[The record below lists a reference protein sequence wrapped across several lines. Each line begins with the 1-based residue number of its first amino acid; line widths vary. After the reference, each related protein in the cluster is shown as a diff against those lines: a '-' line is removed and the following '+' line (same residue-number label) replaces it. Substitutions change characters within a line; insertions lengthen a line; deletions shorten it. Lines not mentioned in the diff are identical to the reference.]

1 MIDYSEMKGK
11 LISVQ
16 INSKIGDV
24 LIQAVIRMR
33 GKQKRY
39 ERFGEKYREAKE
51 EEEKKVDDIISK
63 LTDTQTSLF

>member
-1 MIDYSEMKGK
+1 MKEK
-11 LISVQ
+11 LNIGQ
-16 INSKIGDV
+16 INNEISDV

-39 ERFGEKYREAKE
+39 ERFGEKYRGEKE
-51 EEEKKVDDIISK
+51 EAEKKVDDIISK

>member
-11 LISVQ
+11 LNSGQVDSEIS
-16 INSKIGDV
+16 DV

-33 GKQKRY
+33 GKQKRH

-51 EEEKKVDDIISK
+51 AAEKKVDDIIAK
-63 LTDTQTSLF
+63 LTDSQGVLF

>member
-1 MIDYSEMKGK
+1 MIDYSEMKVK
-11 LISVQ
+11 LNSGQ

-51 EEEKKVDDIISK
+51 EEEKKVDDIIAK
-63 LTDTQTSLF
+63 LTDSQGSLF

>member
-11 LISVQ
+11 LNSGQ

-33 GKQKRY
+33 WKQKRY

-51 EEEKKVDDIISK
+51 EEEKKVDDIIAK
-63 LTDTQTSLF
+63 LTDSQGSLF

>member
-1 MIDYSEMKGK
+1 MIDYSKMKGK
-11 LISVQ
+11 LNSDQ

>member
-11 LISVQ
+11 LNIGQ

-51 EEEKKVDDIISK
+51 VAEKKVDDIIAK
-63 LTDTQTSLF
+63 LTDSQGVLF

>member
-11 LISVQ
+11 LNSGQ

-39 ERFGEKYREAKE
+39 ERFGEKYMEQKEAA
-51 EEEKKVDDIISK
+51 EKKVDDIIAK
-63 LTDTQTSLF
+63 LTDSQGVLF